1 MVCECVSRSRSR
13 SATWRLIFQEETAP
27 LRQRCYLQSTCL
39 RSWHAFQSTPSICAN
54 LPGESNFKEE
64 LSRRRVGWLY
74 SQATHLGSPT
84 SPSLFIIPPF
94 NSQRI
99 SVEPSLLLFL
109 FTFLLLVYFTVRMK
123 RIYPSVT
130 YYLFLTDANTVW
142 VVTENLS
149 IHDVPKKCLSEIAG
163 TQNSWS
169 SIQSCN
175 CSL

>member
-1 MVCECVSRSRSR
+1 MRPVLPV
-13 SATWRLIFQEETAP
+13 
-27 LRQRCYLQSTCL
+27 
-39 RSWHAFQSTPSICAN
+39 

-175 CSL
+175 CSS

>member
-1 MVCECVSRSRSR
+1 MVCECVSRSR

-27 LRQRCYLQSTCL
+27 LRQRCYLQSVCSRSQTC
-39 RSWHAFQSTPSICAN
+39 
-54 LPGESNFKEE
+54 EK

-109 FTFLLLVYFTVRMK
+109 FTYLLLVYFTVRMN
-123 RIYPSVT
+123 RVYLSVA
-130 YYLFLTDANTVW
+130 YYFKP
-142 VVTENLS
+142 NLS
-149 IHDVPKKCLSEIAG
+149 RRCKHRLGCDGKIQNTWCPKKVHL
-163 TQNSWS
+163 
-169 SIQSCN
+169 
-175 CSL
+175 

>member
-1 MVCECVSRSRSR
+1 MR
-13 SATWRLIFQEETAP
+13 FNP
-27 LRQRCYLQSTCL
+27 
-39 RSWHAFQSTPSICAN
+39 TPSIGAN

-109 FTFLLLVYFTVRMK
+109 FTFLLLVYFTVRLN
-123 RIYPSVT
+123 RIFQRVA
-130 YYLFLTDANTVW
+130 YYFKP
-142 VVTENLS
+142 NLS
-149 IHDVPKKCLSEIAG
+149 RRCKIRLGCDGKIQNTWCLKKKVPF
-163 TQNSWS
+163 
-169 SIQSCN
+169 
-175 CSL
+175 